1 MTEVHVSRVF
11 RVDARSNPEVLEEIA
26 RLAKRGFTV
35 LGPIQLEP
43 VEAVTVPLP
52 EPEKPAWE
60 IVLEL
65 RKELKAAAGLATEDI
80 AALVGVTTSCIYQW
94 SSRSAWPC
102 PQARIDELRQLLERA
117 KSLPEGSKAL
127 QDEARGARLATASLP
142 KKRSPPLSDEQ
153 KLAIGIL
160 REQGLSIAKI
170 ASTVGRDPRS
180 VKSALASLGA

>member
-43 VEAVTVPLP
+43 VEALP
-52 EPEKPAWE
+52 ESEKPAWE

-65 RKELKAAAGLATEDI
+65 RKELKATAGLATEDI
-80 AALVGVTTSCIYQW
+80 AALVGVKTSCVYQW

-102 PQARIDELRQLLERA
+102 PQARIGELRQLLERA

-153 KLAIGIL
+153 RLAIGIL